1 METELTTAAQCRFEA
16 MYERH
21 AKSVLA
27 YFLRRCDS
35 ETARDGT
42 AEVFLIAWRRLPDV
56 PEGDGTIRWLYGTAR
71 RVLANQR
78 RAQARRGR
86 LLDRIRSNGAPV
98 DVAPDVAIVRREQDR
113 EVHDALRRLK
123 SEDRELLR
131 LALWEELPRED
142 LAAYRGCNRH
152 AAAQRVY
159 RATRRLAKEMTLAQH
174 HRRDAAGRQGESA

>member
-1 METELTTAAQCRFEA
+1 MGTELAADKQTRFEA
-16 MYERH
+16 LYERH

-42 AEVFLIAWRRLPDV
+42 AEVFLVAWRRLPDV
-56 PEGDGTIRWLYGTAR
+56 PKGDETIRWLYGTAR

-78 RAQARRGR
+78 RAQVRRVR
-86 LLDRIRSNGAPV
+86 LLDRIRFNEATTQVP
-98 DVAPDVAIVRREQDR
+98 PDVAVIRREEDS

-123 SEDRELLR
+123 DDDQELLR

-142 LAAYRGCNRH
+142 LAAYLGCNRH
-152 AAAQRVY
+152 AVAQRVH
-159 RATRRLAKEMTLAQH
+159 RATRRLAKEITLAEH
-174 HRRDAAGRQGESA
+174 RRRDAGARQGEIA

>member
-1 METELTTAAQCRFEA
+1 MATEPTPAAHCRFEA

-35 ETARDGT
+35 ESARDGA

-56 PEGDGTIRWLYGTAR
+56 PEGDETLRWLYGTSR

-78 RAQARRGR
+78 RAQARQGR
-86 LLDRIRSNGAPV
+86 LLDRLRSNVIPTEV
-98 DVAPDVAIVRREQDR
+98 PPDVAIVRREQDR
-113 EVHDALRRLK
+113 EVHDALRQLK
-123 SEDRELLR
+123 GKDRELLR
-131 LALWEELPRED
+131 LALWEELPQGD
-142 LAAYRGCNRH
+142 LAAYLGCNRH

-174 HRRDAAGRQGESA
+174 RRRDLVGRQGESA